1 MKFPIVFVTKVRSVH
16 FYDLG
21 MFIVHEPTM
30 HCSNFDFV
38 GNTPTE
44 DRLWI
49 ARPKYAAAS
58 MLVSSDGQITT
69 WTTSFINNCDRCCVV
84 NQQDGKIL
92 QLGN

>member
-1 MKFPIVFVTKVRSVH
+1 MKFPIVFVTKVRSLH

-21 MFIVHEPTM
+21 MFIVHKPTM

-49 ARPKYAAAS
+49 ALRSAAAS